1 VFWGPMFAS
10 RVPHAH
16 VMGLGCA
23 TAPWLAVRRIGAPP
37 TKLADNTR
45 VTSDRPASV
54 SIGVAPCHTR
64 EVSLSALSALFAAGD
79 TSASVTVWLL
89 IIGLVAVG
97 VLAVLVAVW
106 AWRGTRV
113 DSPALA
119 VLEEMS
125 RRGVDDDDTAVETA
139 RWDRDREIDG
149 DAATT
154 ST

>member
-1 VFWGPMFAS
+1 M
-10 RVPHAH
+10 
-16 VMGLGCA
+16 
-23 TAPWLAVRRIGAPP
+23 
-37 TKLADNTR
+37 R
-45 VTSDRPASV
+45 VTSDRLATAST
-54 SIGVAPCHTR
+54 GVAPCHTR
-64 EVSLSALSALFAAGD
+64 DVTVSALSVMFAAGD

-97 VLAVLVAVW
+97 VVAVLVAVW

-125 RRGVDDDDTAVETA
+125 RRGGDDADAVVESA
-139 RWDRDREIDG
+139 RRDRDREIDG
-149 DAATT
+149 DAATM